1 MLLITL
7 NEMLWP
13 PKGEPADAPSKA
25 VIAMATNL
33 PLEQAL
39 SLILEHEHA
48 YRQRYSQSI
57 EHKLQAVSNIDD
69 VSKSVLMGMDV
80 RLVEDLELTPEAF

>member
-1 MLLITL
+1 
-7 NEMLWP
+7 
-13 PKGEPADAPSKA
+13 
-25 VIAMATNL
+25 MATKL

-69 VSKSVLMGMDV
+69 VSKSVLLGMDV

>member
-7 NEMLWP
+7 KEMLWP
-13 PKGEPADAPSKA
+13 PKGEPADAPSKT

-48 YRQRYSQSI
+48 YRQRYSQAI

>member
-7 NEMLWP
+7 NELLWP
-13 PKGEPADAPSKA
+13 PEGESADVPSHT

-48 YRQRYSQSI
+48 YRTRYSQGI
-57 EHKLQAVSNIDD
+57 EHKLQAVSSIDT
-69 VSKSVLMGMDV
+69 VSTSVLNALDV
-80 RLVEDLELTPEAF
+80 RLVEDLELAPEAF

>member
-7 NEMLWP
+7 NELLFSAEDGHPEP
-13 PKGEPADAPSKA
+13 PTQT
-25 VIAMATNL
+25 VLAMATSL

-48 YRQRYSQSI
+48 YRLRYNQMI
-57 EHKLQAVSNIDD
+57 EHRLQAVSAIDA
-69 VSKSVLMGMDV
+69 VSRSVLNAMDV